1 MNRSGPASAALR
13 WVRSRSVTGEH
24 LPARARVA
32 LHFNPGDDASE
43 AGVLASI
50 LDQGLYVSQ
59 FVTGTSNGG
68 LTAFAGGDRWRWE
81 QRIFGGAY
89 DYVDVQHRP
98 VYGALDLDGDPYGP
112 APRFGSAH
120 LRLRPETLARATF
133 AYPDSTFGPELF
145 GVADRMGL
153 IADFRRDEV
162 VNDGVVAQRDGR
174 CRDRLDLYIEAHV
187 HGGVKVPDDV
197 EALVVD
203 PSFADHA
210 VVENAGRCGLVV
222 ETHPG
227 YVAEV
232 AEIAAHPEYR
242 GQDVV
247 DLAQRIAEDL
257 ANSMQLRPIHVA
269 RARRVWDLDGQQSK
283 KVWHCLARFGR
294 TW

>member
-1 MNRSGPASAALR
+1 MNQPDPPATALQ
-13 WVRSRSVTGEH
+13 WVRARSVAGQE
-24 LPARARVA
+24 LPAEARVA
-32 LHFNPGDDASE
+32 LHFHPGDDASE
-43 AGVLASI
+43 AGVLESI
-50 LDQGLYVSQ
+50 LELGQYLSQ
-59 FVTGTSNGG
+59 FATGTSNGG
-68 LTAFAGGDRWRWE
+68 LTAFPGGDRWRWE

-89 DYVDVQHRP
+89 DHLEVHHRP
-98 VYGALDLDGDPYGP
+98 VYGALDLDGDPFGP
-112 APRFGSAH
+112 APRFGSAY
-120 LRLRPETLARATF
+120 LRLRPEVLARATF
-133 AYPDSTFGPELF
+133 AYPDSTFEPELF
-145 GVADRMGL
+145 GVADRMRL
-153 IADFRRDEV
+153 IADYRRDERAA
-162 VNDGVVAQRDGR
+162 DQAAAQG
-174 CRDRLDLYIEAHV
+174 CGIVDRLDHYIEAHI

-210 VVENAGRCGLVV
+210 VVERAGRCGLVV

-247 DLAQRIAEDL
+247 ELAQRIVERL
-257 ANSMQLRPIHVA
+257 ANSTQLLPIHVA

-283 KVWHCLARFGR
+283 KLWHCLARFGR

>member
-1 MNRSGPASAALR
+1 M
-13 WVRSRSVTGEH
+13 
-24 LPARARVA
+24 
-32 LHFNPGDDASE
+32 
-43 AGVLASI
+43 
-50 LDQGLYVSQ
+50 
-59 FVTGTSNGG
+59 
-68 LTAFAGGDRWRWE
+68 AFWE

-112 APRFGSAH
+112 APRFGSAY
-120 LRLRPETLARATF
+120 LRLRPETLVRATF

-153 IADFRRDEV
+153 IADFRRDE
-162 VNDGVVAQRDGR
+162 
-174 CRDRLDLYIEAHV
+174 
-187 HGGVKVPDDV
+187 
-197 EALVVD
+197 
-203 PSFADHA
+203 
-210 VVENAGRCGLVV
+210 VENAGRCGLVV

-247 DLAQRIAEDL
+247 ELAQRIVERL
-257 ANSMQLRPIHVA
+257 ANSTQLLPIHVA

-283 KVWHCLARFGR
+283 KLWHCLARFGR

>member
-1 MNRSGPASAALR
+1 MNQPDPPATALQ
-13 WVRSRSVTGEH
+13 WVRARSVPGQE
-24 LPARARVA
+24 LPAEARVA
-32 LHFNPGDDASE
+32 LHFHPGADASG
-43 AGVLASI
+43 AGVLESI
-50 LDQGLYVSQ
+50 LELGQYLSQ
-59 FVTGTSNGG
+59 FATGTSNGG
-68 LTAFAGGDRWRWE
+68 LTAFPGGDRWLWE

-89 DYVDVQHRP
+89 DHVEVHHRP
-98 VYGALDLDGDPYGP
+98 VYGALDLDGDPFGP
-112 APRFGSAH
+112 APRFGSAY
-120 LRLRPETLARATF
+120 LRLRPEVLARATF
-133 AYPDSTFGPELF
+133 AYPDSTFEPELF
-145 GVADRMGL
+145 GVADRMRL
-153 IADFRRDEV
+153 IADYRRDERAA
-162 VNDGVVAQRDGR
+162 DQAAAQG
-174 CRDRLDLYIEAHV
+174 CGIVDRLDHYIEAHI

-210 VVENAGRCGLVV
+210 VVERAGRCGLVV

>member
-1 MNRSGPASAALR
+1 MAQDPVSAALD
-13 WVRSRSVTGEH
+13 WVRARSAAGQD
-24 LPARARVA
+24 LPSRARVA
-32 LHFNPGDDASE
+32 LHFHPGDDASE
-43 AGVLASI
+43 SGVLESI
-50 LDQGLYVSQ
+50 LDQGRYLSQ
-59 FVTGTSNGG
+59 FATGTSNGG
-68 LTAFAGGDRWRWE
+68 LTAFPGGDRWLWE

-89 DYVDVQHRP
+89 DHVEVHHRP
-98 VYGALDLDGDPYGP
+98 VYGALDLDGDPFGP
-112 APRFGSAH
+112 APRFGSAY
-120 LRLRPETLARATF
+120 LRLRPEVLARATF
-133 AYPDSTFGPELF
+133 AYPDSTFEPELF
-145 GVADRMGL
+145 GVADRMRL
-153 IADFRRDEV
+153 IADYRRDERAA
-162 VNDGVVAQRDGR
+162 DQAAAQG
-174 CRDRLDLYIEAHV
+174 CGIVDRLDHYIEAHI

-210 VVENAGRCGLVV
+210 VVERAGRCGLVV

-247 DLAQRIAEDL
+247 ELAQRIVERL
-257 ANSMQLRPIHVA
+257 ANSTQLLPIHVA

-283 KVWHCLARFGR
+283 KLWHCLARFGR

>member
-1 MNRSGPASAALR
+1 MPFL
-13 WVRSRSVTGEH
+13 
-24 LPARARVA
+24 ARVA
-32 LHFNPGDDASE
+32 LHFNLEDGASE
-43 AGVLASI
+43 TGVLASI
-50 LDQGLYVSQ
+50 LDHGQYVSQ

-68 LTAFAGGDRWRWE
+68 LTAFPGGDRWHWE

-89 DYVDVQHRP
+89 DHAEVRHRL

-112 APRFGSAH
+112 APRFGSAY
-120 LRLRPETLARATF
+120 LRLRPETLVRATF

-153 IADFRRDEV
+153 IANYRRDERAT
-162 VNDGVVAQRDGR
+162 DQAAAQLCGIV
-174 CRDRLDLYIEAHV
+174 RDRLDHYIEAHI
-187 HGGVKVPDDV
+187 HGGVRVPEDV
-197 EALVVD
+197 EVLVID
-203 PSFADHA
+203 PSFDDHTVLETAD
-210 VVENAGRCGLVV
+210 RCGLAV

-247 DLAQRIAEDL
+247 DLARRIAQ
-257 ANSMQLRPIHVA
+257 AMGNSAQLRPIHIA
-269 RARRVWDLDGQQSK
+269 RARRVWDLDGQQLK

-294 TW
+294 AW

>member
-1 MNRSGPASAALR
+1 MAQDPLSAALD
-13 WVRSRSVTGEH
+13 WVRARSAAGQD
-24 LPARARVA
+24 LPSRARVA
-32 LHFNPGDDASE
+32 LHFHLGDDASE
-43 AGVLASI
+43 TGVLESI
-50 LDQGLYVSQ
+50 LDQGRYVSQ

-68 LTAFAGGDRWRWE
+68 LTAFPGGDRWLWE

-89 DYVDVQHRP
+89 DHVEVHHRP
-98 VYGALDLDGDPYGP
+98 VYGALDLDGDPFGP
-112 APRFGSAH
+112 APRFGSAY
-120 LRLRPETLARATF
+120 LRLRPEVLARATF
-133 AYPDSTFGPELF
+133 AYPDSTFEPELF
-145 GVADRMGL
+145 GVADRMRL
-153 IADFRRDEV
+153 IADYRRDERAA
-162 VNDGVVAQRDGR
+162 DQAAAQG
-174 CRDRLDLYIEAHV
+174 CGIVDRLDHYIEAHI

-210 VVENAGRCGLVV
+210 VVERAGRCGLVV

-247 DLAQRIAEDL
+247 ELAQRIVERL
-257 ANSMQLRPIHVA
+257 ANSTQLLPIHVA

-283 KVWHCLARFGR
+283 KLWHCLARFGR

>member
-1 MNRSGPASAALR
+1 MVPDPVPAALDWVRARSAA
-13 WVRSRSVTGEH
+13 GQD
-24 LPARARVA
+24 LPSRARVA
-32 LHFNPGDDASE
+32 LHFHPGDDASE

-50 LDQGLYVSQ
+50 LDQGRYVSQ

-68 LTAFAGGDRWRWE
+68 LTAFPGGDRWRWE

-89 DYVDVQHRP
+89 DHVDVQHRP

-133 AYPDSTFGPELF
+133 AYPDSTFGPEIF

-153 IADFRRDEV
+153 IADFRRDESASDPAV
-162 VNDGVVAQRDGR
+162 TQGSGM
-174 CRDRLDLYIEAHV
+174 CRDRLDHYIEAHV
-187 HGGVKVPDDV
+187 HGEVKVPEDI
-197 EALVVD
+197 EALVID
-203 PSFADHA
+203 PSFDDRAVLERAD
-210 VVENAGRCGLVV
+210 RCGLAV

-232 AEIAAHPEYR
+232 SEIAAHPEYR

-247 DLAQRIAEDL
+247 ELAQRIAEVVG
-257 ANSMQLRPIHVA
+257 NSAQLRPIHVA
-269 RARRVWDLDGQQSK
+269 RARRAWDLDGQQIK

>member
-1 MNRSGPASAALR
+1 ML
-13 WVRSRSVTGEH
+13 E
-24 LPARARVA
+24 
-32 LHFNPGDDASE
+32 
-43 AGVLASI
+43 SI
-50 LDQGLYVSQ
+50 LQLGQYLSQ
-59 FVTGTSNGG
+59 FATGTSNGG
-68 LTAFAGGDRWRWE
+68 LTAFPGGDRWLWE

-89 DYVDVQHRP
+89 DHVEVHHRP
-98 VYGALDLDGDPYGP
+98 VYGALDLDGDPLGP
-112 APRFGSAH
+112 APRFGSAY
-120 LRLRPETLARATF
+120 LRLRPEVLARATF
-133 AYPDSTFGPELF
+133 AYPDSTFEPELF
-145 GVADRMGL
+145 GVADRMRL
-153 IADFRRDEV
+153 IADYRRDERAA
-162 VNDGVVAQRDGR
+162 GQAAAQG
-174 CRDRLDLYIEAHV
+174 CGIVDRLDHYIEAHI

-210 VVENAGRCGLVV
+210 VVERAGRCGLVV

-247 DLAQRIAEDL
+247 ELAQRIVERL
-257 ANSMQLRPIHVA
+257 ANSTQLLPIHVA

-283 KVWHCLARFGR
+283 KLWHCLARFGR

>member
-1 MNRSGPASAALR
+1 MAQDPLSAALD
-13 WVRSRSVTGEH
+13 WVRARSAAGQD
-24 LPARARVA
+24 LPSRARVA
-32 LHFNPGDDASE
+32 LHFHPGDDASE
-43 AGVLASI
+43 SGVLESI
-50 LDQGLYVSQ
+50 LDQGRYLSQ
-59 FVTGTSNGG
+59 FATGTSNGG
-68 LTAFAGGDRWRWE
+68 LTAFPGGDRWLWE

-89 DYVDVQHRP
+89 DHVEVHHRP
-98 VYGALDLDGDPYGP
+98 VYGALDLDGDPFGP
-112 APRFGSAH
+112 APRFGSAY
-120 LRLRPETLARATF
+120 LRLRPEVLARATF
-133 AYPDSTFGPELF
+133 AYPDSTFEPELF
-145 GVADRMGL
+145 GVADRMRL
-153 IADFRRDEV
+153 IADYRRDERAA
-162 VNDGVVAQRDGR
+162 DQAAAQG
-174 CRDRLDLYIEAHV
+174 CGIVDRLDHYIEAHI

-210 VVENAGRCGLVV
+210 VVERAGRCGLVV

-247 DLAQRIAEDL
+247 ELAQRIVERL
-257 ANSMQLRPIHVA
+257 ANSTQLLPIHVA

-283 KVWHCLARFGR
+283 KLWHCLARFGR

>member
-1 MNRSGPASAALR
+1 MAQDPLSAALD
-13 WVRSRSVTGEH
+13 WVRARSAAGQD
-24 LPARARVA
+24 LPSRARVA
-32 LHFNPGDDASE
+32 LHFHLGDDASE
-43 AGVLASI
+43 TGVLESI
-50 LDQGLYVSQ
+50 LDQGRYLSQ
-59 FVTGTSNGG
+59 FATGTSNGG
-68 LTAFAGGDRWRWE
+68 LTAFPGGDRWLWE

-89 DYVDVQHRP
+89 DHVEVHHRP
-98 VYGALDLDGDPYGP
+98 VYGALDLDGDPFGP
-112 APRFGSAH
+112 APRFGSAY
-120 LRLRPETLARATF
+120 LRLRPEVLARATF
-133 AYPDSTFGPELF
+133 AYPDSTFEPELF
-145 GVADRMGL
+145 GVADRMRL
-153 IADFRRDEV
+153 IADYRRDERAA
-162 VNDGVVAQRDGR
+162 DQAAAQG
-174 CRDRLDLYIEAHV
+174 CGIVDRLDHYIEAHI

-210 VVENAGRCGLVV
+210 VVERAGRCGLVV

-247 DLAQRIAEDL
+247 ELAQRIVERL
-257 ANSMQLRPIHVA
+257 ANSTQLLPIHVA

-283 KVWHCLARFGR
+283 KLWHCLARFGR